1 MYPENMYWK
10 KAMSDKASKSLEMGA
25 LQKRSFKEK
34 EYKCA
39 FKKEDS
45 NGSLLNKTLVEDGL
59 SSVRALLDSGHEGI
73 YTLTDS
79 SKIDEVLG
87 QMEIRLEMAK
97 VLGQFV
103 SNENGYAGHYL
114 KMLADFRKNVLD
126 IIDFK
131 YQHGNQDTEIE
142 EHHHTRLYCNV

>member
-1 MYPENMYWK
+1 MK
-10 KAMSDKASKSLEMGA
+10 
-25 LQKRSFKEK
+25 
-34 EYKCA
+34 
-39 FKKEDS
+39 
-45 NGSLLNKTLVEDGL
+45 V
-59 SSVRALLDSGHEGI
+59 

-114 KMLADFRKNVLD
+114 KMLADLKNVLD

-131 YQHGNQDTEIE
+131 YQHESNQDTEIE
-142 EHHHTRLYCNV
+142 EHSYKDYTVTSDFFTDFVRPYFNDGSC

>member
-1 MYPENMYWK
+1 MRF
-10 KAMSDKASKSLEMGA
+10 SK
-25 LQKRSFKEK
+25 
-34 EYKCA
+34 
-39 FKKEDS
+39 DS

-59 SSVRALLDSGHEGI
+59 SSRALLDSGHEGI

-131 YQHGNQDTEIE
+131 YQHESNQDTEIE
-142 EHHHTRLYCNV
+142 SIHIKTIL

>member
-1 MYPENMYWK
+1 
-10 KAMSDKASKSLEMGA
+10 MSDKASKSLEMGSFYRNDPFKRKSINA
-25 LQKRSFKEK
+25 LSK
-34 EYKCA
+34 
-39 FKKEDS
+39 DS

-131 YQHGNQDTEIE
+131 YQHESNQDTEIE
-142 EHHHTRLYCNV
+142 EHSYKDYTVTSDFFTDFCTTLF

>member
-1 MYPENMYWK
+1 LK
-10 KAMSDKASKSLEMGA
+10 
-25 LQKRSFKEK
+25 
-34 EYKCA
+34 
-39 FKKEDS
+39 
-45 NGSLLNKTLVEDGL
+45 DGL

-79 SKIDEVLG
+79 KHEVLG

-131 YQHGNQDTEIE
+131 YQH
-142 EHHHTRLYCNV
+142 RVKSRY